1 MCGELKPHFPR
12 PSHCPA
18 AASSLCTTSPPA
30 TTPRPRS
37 TPGACDQGRRA
48 GKAGFGCGRRSACTA
63 LHRSHPPHSPTNA
76 RRECHPSPLVPQGCS
91 GGVRRAVGRGAAR
104 VPVCL
109 RAGCRAGGSGR
120 RPGELRARLP
130 GACAG
135 STARLRTF
143 LLWYDALCSV
153 LVRRAWLP
161 RWKRQH
167 GRTGS
172 ASTAYHA
179 QPCVQVDTFYTTVMA
194 LETALNQ
201 DTGGRNRAS
210 TLKGGTK
217 ALQRPVDRMCRGR
230 PRMDGQWG
238 RERASAAGVAPQRR
252 VPPPT
257 RHAAPSPAT
266 PPPAAP
272 HHADPCPCRPADP
285 EEEASHRGLE
295 RC

>member
-1 MCGELKPHFPR
+1 MSRLPPRKCRRAVGVRRRSERTLRCHVCTAVLLSRHARGVGRTMAWSCGMQGMCGELKPHFPR

-172 ASTAYHA
+172 ASTGNSLDPSCQLWCSRQPFNAGKLGSSCAVMRAAPAAAHA
-179 QPCVQVDTFYTTVMA
+179 FLARQPALCPTFSLCFAHFSGLPCVSIAV
-194 LETALNQ
+194 
-201 DTGGRNRAS
+201 
-210 TLKGGTK
+210 
-217 ALQRPVDRMCRGR
+217 
-230 PRMDGQWG
+230 
-238 RERASAAGVAPQRR
+238 
-252 VPPPT
+252 
-257 RHAAPSPAT
+257 
-266 PPPAAP
+266 
-272 HHADPCPCRPADP
+272 
-285 EEEASHRGLE
+285 
-295 RC
+295 